1 MPQLAPLRSV
11 TIKASLL
18 LGFGLTLGLWLWAG
32 YQFTERM
39 SQVQRDLAATNA
51 RYVQAQE
58 LLSTMRAQVLL
69 GSVYVRDALLD
80 PDPGTAE
87 AYRRQLEETYRG
99 VDTAL
104 NHYHPLWNSQ
114 QETERVARLRA
125 EIETFRETLLEIL
138 ASDSGQWR
146 ANARTL
152 LRTRIVPRRE
162 GVIRVYDEVQ
172 ALNRAEFIRHQAD
185 LAAISEQA
193 QSRIWRQLG
202 IALAGNLAIALL
214 ATLYAGALESRL
226 RRQSAR
232 DLETSR
238 DLQRLSNK
246 LITAQEEERRSIA
259 RELHDE
265 IGQAL
270 TAIKVEVAVAQ
281 RTIQASGGP
290 AEVLDD
296 ARSIVD
302 GALQSARDLSH
313 LLHPAMLDDLGLT
326 AAVDWYLRG
335 FSKRH
340 GIRTELLQDGMEER
354 FAPEI
359 ETAAYRIIQEALTNV
374 AKHASAT
381 SCRIYLQRLPTT
393 ILVTIEDDGR
403 GFDVSNPP
411 AANGRRGLGL
421 IGVRERATQLGGT
434 LRLESA
440 TAKGTRV
447 TVELPAQPRVE
458 QPVMASNVQEIAA
471 PTEVIRE

>member
-162 GVIRVYDEVQ
+162 GVIRVT
-172 ALNRAEFIRHQAD
+172 NR
-185 LAAISEQA
+185 
-193 QSRIWRQLG
+193 
-202 IALAGNLAIALL
+202 
-214 ATLYAGALESRL
+214 
-226 RRQSAR
+226 
-232 DLETSR
+232 
-238 DLQRLSNK
+238 
-246 LITAQEEERRSIA
+246 
-259 RELHDE
+259 
-265 IGQAL
+265 
-270 TAIKVEVAVAQ
+270 
-281 RTIQASGGP
+281 
-290 AEVLDD
+290 
-296 ARSIVD
+296 
-302 GALQSARDLSH
+302 
-313 LLHPAMLDDLGLT
+313 
-326 AAVDWYLRG
+326 
-335 FSKRH
+335 
-340 GIRTELLQDGMEER
+340 
-354 FAPEI
+354 
-359 ETAAYRIIQEALTNV
+359 
-374 AKHASAT
+374 
-381 SCRIYLQRLPTT
+381 
-393 ILVTIEDDGR
+393 
-403 GFDVSNPP
+403 
-411 AANGRRGLGL
+411 
-421 IGVRERATQLGGT
+421 
-434 LRLESA
+434 
-440 TAKGTRV
+440 
-447 TVELPAQPRVE
+447 
-458 QPVMASNVQEIAA
+458 
-471 PTEVIRE
+471 